1 MSVKSKIASGLGATL
16 LASTMFASA
25 AHAKPPKQEVIQLDE
40 QSSIAYIEVKADSDT
55 RLILNQA
62 WMAHMGALLKS
73 TDPADKAE
81 LEQKSAILMNALN
94 DVNDVETMNGA
105 LALIEQQGI
114 TEGALLENLARYGLT
129 AHDFKGA
136 SGVLLNMAGKVN
148 RFDDARSGKKQ
159 RIAAQNILLEFA
171 EDINSIDDELTADQA
186 RKALTIIN
194 ITRGI
199 ADYDKKRDKVDLRGI
214 EAMAG
219 MSLEGA
225 IQVQPYWA
233 ARQGDIKTLRDN
245 LGNSSKNDIAN
256 DMVFDLAG
264 DIDNIDVGYAFMN
277 LVADRLDRRPNI
289 DKMACRAEGWK
300 ASNLYSA
307 FAQSHSL
314 TIDPDKTCKKSTHYD
329 RKKNWTYYPDVQTSM
344 SYAPE
349 PAGQ

>member
-1 MSVKSKIASGLGATL
+1 MPGAAAGHGHISRQYEFHTL
-16 LASTMFASA
+16 R
-25 AHAKPPKQEVIQLDE
+25 PG
-40 QSSIAYIEVKADSDT
+40 
-55 RLILNQA
+55 QA
-62 WMAHMGALLKS
+62 RG
-73 TDPADKAE
+73 
-81 LEQKSAILMNALN
+81 
-94 DVNDVETMNGA
+94 ET
-105 LALIEQQGI
+105 L
-114 TEGALLENLARYGLT
+114 
-129 AHDFKGA
+129 
-136 SGVLLNMAGKVN
+136 N

-233 ARQGDIKTLRDN
+233 ARQGDIKTLLDN

-329 RKKNWTYYPDVQTSM
+329 RKKNWTYYPDVQTST